1 MKKYLI
7 ILFCASLWTLSTTK
21 AQDIFPVNT
30 GKIIPSASDSLATDT
45 TMTDTTVIKI
55 WQALLPEVTIH
66 QPRYIR
72 VLAEGGYIHRS
83 YSKQNR
89 KKVIRANPI
98 GYRLEVYQSNDQRV
112 GQQEAQR
119 IYAKLNGR
127 VSVPV
132 YVRFYTPFWRVRLG
146 DFGSLEEANNFKRSF
161 LQQFPNMKAHT
172 YVVRD
177 HIRAIVIKQA
187 KEKKE

>member
-1 MKKYLI
+1 M
-7 ILFCASLWTLSTTK
+7 
-21 AQDIFPVNT
+21 
-30 GKIIPSASDSLATDT
+30 
-45 TMTDTTVIKI
+45 
-55 WQALLPEVTIH
+55 
-66 QPRYIR
+66 
-72 VLAEGGYIHRS
+72 
-83 YSKQNR
+83 
-89 KKVIRANPI
+89 
-98 GYRLEVYQSNDQRV
+98 